1 VISAIGLTGQLEQP
15 QVPVLRGNPAVL
27 QGVGFMRHS
36 PMGKV
41 PSAEQTAVPP
51 RTRVALVP
59 DPPKAAVGRLT
70 GECDELA
77 AACTCVDLEVI
88 QSEPGHECGWMEV
101 VPLAHA
107 NLRRVRIP
115 VSTLVHAVT
124 SPCSVTL
131 IVPLVLHPGHVVN
144 GVMLG
149 PNMFMVS
156 GSSAEYFAQEPM
168 GKDSFYVTFP
178 EDIVRQGLTTV
189 TSQDSPHLP
198 THTLVLEAQADR
210 FATLREALLQIC
222 DHAGRNPD
230 SSSSAAAR
238 RSMERALITSWV
250 QAWISARPVGRADG
264 SRTMWYSEHNLEVA
278 LE

>member
-1 VISAIGLTGQLEQP
+1 
-15 QVPVLRGNPAVL
+15 
-27 QGVGFMRHS
+27 
-36 PMGKV
+36 
-41 PSAEQTAVPP
+41 
-51 RTRVALVP
+51 
-59 DPPKAAVGRLT
+59 
-70 GECDELA
+70 
-77 AACTCVDLEVI
+77 
-88 QSEPGHECGWMEV
+88 
-101 VPLAHA
+101 
-107 NLRRVRIP
+107 
-115 VSTLVHAVT
+115 
-124 SPCSVTL
+124 
-131 IVPLVLHPGHVVN
+131 
-144 GVMLG
+144 
-149 PNMFMVS
+149 
-156 GSSAEYFAQEPM
+156 M

-278 LE
+278 LEYLKEHQNQTVRLPDLCRRCGVCLRTMEVLFKRNLGVGPIHYLKLRRMQQVRKELRAADSFRTYVKQVALDAGFWDLGRLAVEYKRMFQEAPSTTLRKREPSGRVTL